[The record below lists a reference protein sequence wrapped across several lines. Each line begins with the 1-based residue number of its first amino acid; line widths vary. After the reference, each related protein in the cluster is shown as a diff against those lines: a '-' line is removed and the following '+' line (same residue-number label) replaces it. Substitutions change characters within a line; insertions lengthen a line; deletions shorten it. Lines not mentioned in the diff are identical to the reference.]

1 MKTRFFIYCLVV
13 VAVLASACSP
23 AVTPAPTVPAA
34 PAAPAAPAPLAVAP
48 KTDTSP
54 NYSAPRPTSAPLPTR
69 AVPQEW
75 DKPGAPAASGAAPQS
90 QGMIGSA
97 PLNHPSGR
105 AVPAPTRAPQDT
117 TFQNP
122 GTNPITETASNHLS
136 TFALDV
142 DTASYTV
149 ARKYIQQGNLPNPDS
164 VRAEEFVNYFKQGY
178 NPPADVA
185 FALYADGAPSPFAQ
199 REGAYILRFGVKG
212 YEIPDSQRKPL
223 ALTFVIDISGS
234 MNMDNRLG
242 LVKRSLE
249 LLVNR
254 LKADDTVS
262 IVVFGSDAR
271 LQLPI
276 TSGSQR
282 DQILQAI
289 YSLYPEG
296 STNAGE
302 GLRLGYQMAMQAYRQ
317 GASNRV
323 ILCTDGV
330 ANTGITNPDEILS
343 TVQGYVSEG
352 ITLTAMGFGMD
363 NYNDT
368 LLERLADKG
377 NGNYAYVDTLEE
389 SQRLFVDQ
397 LTSTLDIIAKDAKV
411 QVDFNPDVVSA
422 YRQIG
427 YEDRQLANQDF
438 RNDSVDAG
446 EIGPGHTVTALY
458 EVYLRPGSQGRLAT
472 LQMRWKDP
480 QSEKVTEVNG
490 NLNSWDL
497 QNKFENADPHLQ
509 LDVAVAQ
516 FAEILRNSPYAR
528 GQNLGSVQEIVSPLR
543 YKLGDDP
550 DVSEFISLVDQTV
563 RLSHNDW

>member
-1 MKTRFFIYCLVV
+1 M
-13 VAVLASACSP
+13 
-23 AVTPAPTVPAA
+23 
-34 PAAPAAPAPLAVAP
+34 
-48 KTDTSP
+48 
-54 NYSAPRPTSAPLPTR
+54 
-69 AVPQEW
+69 
-75 DKPGAPAASGAAPQS
+75 
-90 QGMIGSA
+90 
-97 PLNHPSGR
+97 
-105 AVPAPTRAPQDT
+105 
-117 TFQNP
+117 
-122 GTNPITETASNHLS
+122 
-136 TFALDV
+136 
-142 DTASYTV
+142 
-149 ARKYIQQGNLPNPDS
+149 
-164 VRAEEFVNYFKQGY
+164 
-178 NPPADVA
+178 
-185 FALYADGAPSPFAQ
+185 
-199 REGAYILRFGVKG
+199 
-212 YEIPDSQRKPL
+212 
-223 ALTFVIDISGS
+223 
-234 MNMDNRLG
+234 
-242 LVKRSLE
+242 
-249 LLVNR
+249 
-254 LKADDTVS
+254 
-262 IVVFGSDAR
+262 
-271 LQLPI
+271 
-276 TSGSQR
+276 
-282 DQILQAI
+282 
-289 YSLYPEG
+289 
-296 STNAGE
+296 
-302 GLRLGYQMAMQAYRQ
+302 
-317 GASNRV
+317 